1 VFNRWRE
8 LLLVGMLSATAWASA
23 QEGTPRDPTKPLN
36 FRVQESSA
44 PLMLNS
50 ILIGDGRR
58 LAIINGEQLSEG
70 SVIPGT
76 SGVRLR
82 RIQAQTVLL
91 EQGDRRWRLSLPAA
105 AKPLRASGTE
115 NN

>member
-8 LLLVGMLSATAWASA
+8 LMFIGILFATAWVSA
-23 QEGTPRDPTKPLN
+23 QEAMRDPTRPLD
-36 FRVQESSA
+36 FRAQTSSA
-44 PLMLNS
+44 PLTLNS

-70 SVIPGT
+70 GVIPGT
-76 SGVRLR
+76 GGVRLR

>member
-1 VFNRWRE
+1 MFNQWRG
-8 LLLVGMLSATAWASA
+8 LLLIGILTATAWVSA
-23 QEGTPRDPTKPLN
+23 QETPRDPTKPLD
-36 FRVQESSA
+36 FRVQKSSA
-44 PLMLNS
+44 PLTLNS

-58 LAIINGEQLSEG
+58 LAVINGKQLSEG
-70 SVIPGT
+70 GVIPGT
-76 SGVRLR
+76 GGIRLR

-105 AKPLRASGTE
+105 AESLRTSGNE